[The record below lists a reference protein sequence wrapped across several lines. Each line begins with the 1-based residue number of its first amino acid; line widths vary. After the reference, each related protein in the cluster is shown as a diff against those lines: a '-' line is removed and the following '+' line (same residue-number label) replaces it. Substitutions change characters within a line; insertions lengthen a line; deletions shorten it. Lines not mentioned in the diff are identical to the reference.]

1 MHFGLKFVHKMEK
14 RNERYVCENIK
25 ESEEKKMNNFVEL
38 TFDEMS
44 CINGGRSW
52 DTAGEYM
59 SGLGGATI
67 GGAVGGPPGAF
78 IGAVVGFAGYWLM
91 ED

>member
-1 MHFGLKFVHKMEK
+1 M
-14 RNERYVCENIK
+14 
-25 ESEEKKMNNFVEL
+25 SNFVEL
-38 TFDEMS
+38 TSDEMS
-44 CINGGRSW
+44 YIDGGRSW

-67 GGAVGGPPGAF
+67 GAAVGGPPGAF